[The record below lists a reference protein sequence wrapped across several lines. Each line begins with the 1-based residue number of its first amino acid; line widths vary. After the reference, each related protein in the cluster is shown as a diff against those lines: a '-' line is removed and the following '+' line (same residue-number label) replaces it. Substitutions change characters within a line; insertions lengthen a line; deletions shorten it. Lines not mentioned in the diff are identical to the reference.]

1 MADINPIN
9 VVVGADYVLVPNG
22 LGGTKKIALQEFI
35 QELNAA
41 SEAVGNSNN
50 NNSNERSEHYVYP
63 ASMVALEEGKTTKRL
78 VLYFEERRSN
88 LQHTQSEN
96 LFIPAGG
103 TDKVRGYEDCVI
115 PNTVVVVT
123 LRFQPTKD
131 HRIRWT
137 LSDVRWLA
145 TPLSRAEVAAFSN
158 PRVGDSFSP
167 LPFNNQ
173 YENGNMCTGGNTLQ
187 SVYYTDFSVAESLYY
202 VTLLGSPFNN
212 DLGLRGVT
220 DSASSKPHGWY
231 NYLQYCDK
239 FPYRFL
245 RGISNSKIP
254 PADGLMTVSEFLE
267 KPSNERKQLILDRKA
282 AVKAA
287 AIEQLTA
294 ELAKLQSN

>member
-9 VVVGADYVLVPNG
+9 IVVGADYVLVPNG

-35 QELNAA
+35 QELTAA
-41 SEAVGNSNN
+41 SEAAGNSNSN
-50 NNSNERSEHYVYP
+50 NTNERSEHYTYP
-63 ASMVALEEGKTTKRL
+63 ASMVALEEGKTIKRI
-78 VLYFEERRSN
+78 VMYFGERRSDI
-88 LQHTQSEN
+88 LHTQSEN
-96 LFIPAGG
+96 MFIPAGS

-115 PNTVVVVT
+115 PNIVVVVT
-123 LRFQPTKD
+123 LKLQPTKE

-145 TPLSRAEVAAFSN
+145 TPLSRMEVAAISN
-158 PRVGDSFSP
+158 IRVGDNFSP

-187 SVYYTDFSVAESLYY
+187 SVYYTDFSIAESMYY

-220 DSASSKPHGWY
+220 DSASSNAQGWY
-231 NYLQYCDK
+231 NYLQYCGK

-245 RGISNSKIP
+245 RGINGSRVP
-254 PADGLMTVSEFLE
+254 PAEGILSLSEFLE
-267 KPSNERKQLILDRKA
+267 KTSKDRKQLILNRRA
-282 AVKAA
+282 AEKVA
-287 AIEQLTA
+287 AIEHLTA